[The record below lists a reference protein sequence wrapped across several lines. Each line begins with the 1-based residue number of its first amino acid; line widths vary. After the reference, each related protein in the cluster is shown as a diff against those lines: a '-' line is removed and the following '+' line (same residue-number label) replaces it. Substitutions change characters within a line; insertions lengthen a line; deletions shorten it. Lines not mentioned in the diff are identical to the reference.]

1 MRHAAKLKLLDETDP
16 LKMFFHGAAGDK
28 PSDERTDESTD
39 INSDDWPVRR
49 AELFQKVD
57 EGLVRHLTR
66 FTKMLA
72 LQEVSK

>member
-1 MRHAAKLKLLDETDP
+1 MRHAAKLKLLDEADF
-16 LKMFFHGAAGDK
+16 LEVLFHGAAGDK
-28 PSDERTDESTD
+28 RSDERTDESTD

-49 AELFQKVD
+49 AELFQEVD
-57 EGLVRHLTR
+57 VGLVRHLTR

>member
-1 MRHAAKLKLLDETDP
+1 MRHAAKLKLLDESDS
-16 LKMFFHGAAGDK
+16 LEVLFHGAACDK
-28 PSDERTDESTD
+28 RSDERTDESAD

-57 EGLVRHLTR
+57 VSLVRHLTR
-66 FTKMLA
+66 FTKMLV